1 MGNVYYYSY
10 LTIAAAAAKDCNAG
24 IFIPRVNE
32 FDPLRFEFSSAKK
45 GVQGSFY
52 LRGPLQPWNVA
63 VGGDGD
69 DEVPEFLRRIYR
81 SKINSGTL
89 GGNAALYYQMRTE
102 KDDNLIR
109 NSLSS
114 RAWVLQESLPAPRT
128 LHYGSEQMFWECKVL
143 STAESSLHP
152 VIEISDSSSL
162 WQWPSKKTI
171 PRSR

>member
-69 DEVPEFLRRIYR
+69 DEVP
-81 SKINSGTL
+81 
-89 GGNAALYYQMRTE
+89 YYQMRTE